1 MINQFFI
8 IFHMGLIKSYHET
21 KIFFDLDN
29 EKVFINYKSHLN
41 DKIMKSFVEQNTLK
55 PGIIELKNKKDKLGN
70 ARHQLEKILS
80 FL

>member
-1 MINQFFI
+1 
-8 IFHMGLIKSYHET
+8 MGLIKSYHET

-41 DKIMKSFVEQNTLK
+41 DKIMKSFVEQNRLK

-70 ARHQLEKILS
+70 TQHQLEKILA